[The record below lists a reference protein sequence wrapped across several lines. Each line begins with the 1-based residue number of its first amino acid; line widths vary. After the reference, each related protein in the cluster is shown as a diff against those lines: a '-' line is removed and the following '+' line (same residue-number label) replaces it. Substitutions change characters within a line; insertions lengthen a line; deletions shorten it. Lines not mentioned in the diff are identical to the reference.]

1 MNDFIDVLKKMATS
15 KKRVSSKSKVVRYEC
30 QVEGCS
36 TDAHST
42 SKNRFCFKHWDQTK
56 CAMCK
61 RNAARRKGGL
71 CNTCWGEK
79 QKSVPEEDTLCVNC
93 SQYGYRNKPKKSGGL
108 CTFCINVNIQLR
120 NVKLCADCGKCKIQR
135 AGGVC
140 ESCYNKRGA
149 NRGGGK

>member
-1 MNDFIDVLKKMATS
+1 MATS
-15 KKRVSSKSKVVRYEC
+15 KKRVSSKSKMVRYEC

-36 TDAHST
+36 TNAHST
-42 SKNRFCFKHWDQTK
+42 SKYRFCFKHWEQTK